1 MAKEEIYDAIVVGS
15 GATGGWAAK
24 ELTEKGMRVL
34 VLEAGRN
41 LDPEKDFT
49 EHLCPYE
56 VRGRSTASARER
68 QKVQSKCYACNAYG
82 RQFFVDDVNPYTTAD
97 RKPFDWIRGRQVGG
111 RTITWGR
118 QSYRLSDYEFKAAS
132 RDGYGDDW
140 PISYAE
146 LAPYYDKVEEF
157 VGVSG
162 AYENVPNL
170 PDGKFLPAMK
180 MTCGEWLLKRSVEKT
195 WKDRK

>member
-49 EHLCPYE
+49 EHLWPYE

-82 RQFFVDDVNPYTTAD
+82 RQFFVDDVDNPYTTAD
-97 RKPFDWIRGRQVGG
+97 RKPFADGEPPRFPGKDGSDREAARDPLAADDRTSERQLV
-111 RTITWGR
+111 RLR
-118 QSYRLSDYEFKAAS
+118 Q
-132 RDGYGDDW
+132 G
-140 PISYAE
+140 
-146 LAPYYDKVEEF
+146 
-157 VGVSG
+157 
-162 AYENVPNL
+162 
-170 PDGKFLPAMK
+170 
-180 MTCGEWLLKRSVEKT
+180 
-195 WKDRK
+195 